1 MPIRQTYFA
10 LRAGLVV
17 LVLLLFVA
25 VALEILGV
33 GCRLGSI
40 SAYFHTSVRSVFVGT
55 LCAIGALL
63 LIYRGNTDTENML
76 LNFAGFLAFLIA
88 FVPTELDQGCPGV
101 ADEAIISTSV
111 ANNVW
116 AVLFIGLLVTILT
129 VLFDWKGDGEEHL
142 SRYARVALTISAV
155 GLAAGV
161 AVFIWN
167 RELVLEAGHS
177 ATALGFFALIIA
189 VVWANALD
197 LHRQETGS
205 PTDSRMELAR
215 RAARNR
221 YGIVAIAMTVTTLG
235 GVPLVIANQGLL
247 FWLEAIL
254 IVEFAFFWFLQTR
267 ELRGAATRAMAR
279 GGG

>member
-55 LCAIGALL
+55 LCAIGAIL

-76 LNFAGFLAFLIA
+76 LNFAGFLAFLVA
-88 FVPTELDQGCPGV
+88 FVPTELDQACPGV
-101 ADEAIISTSV
+101 ADEAIISNSV

-116 AVLFIGLLVTILT
+116 AVLFIGLLITILN
-129 VLFDWKGDGEEHL
+129 VLFDWRSSGRDNL
-142 SRYARVALTISAV
+142 STYARVALTISAL

-161 AVFIWN
+161 AVFVWN
-167 RELVLEAGHS
+167 RELVLEAGHA

-197 LHRQETGS
+197 LHRQEAPS
-205 PTDSRMELAR
+205 SQDSKMEAAR
-215 RAARNR
+215 TAARNR
-221 YGIVAIAMTVTTLG
+221 YGIVAIVMTITTVI
-235 GVPLVIANQGLL
+235 GVPLVIATQGLL
-247 FWLEAIL
+247 FWLEAVL
-254 IVEFAFFWFLQTR
+254 IVEFAVFWFLQTR
-267 ELRGAATRAMAR
+267 ELKGAATRAMAR

>member
-33 GCRLGSI
+33 DCRLGSI

-55 LCAIGALL
+55 LCAIGAIL

-88 FVPTELDQGCPGV
+88 FVPTELDQTCPGV
-101 ADEAIISTSV
+101 ADEMVISDSV

-116 AVLFIGLLVTILT
+116 AVLFIGLLITILS
-129 VLFDWKGDGEEHL
+129 VLFNWRGGRDEL
-142 SRYARVALTISAV
+142 STYARVALTISAA

-161 AVFIWN
+161 AVFMWN

-197 LHRQETGS
+197 LHRQEAGS
-205 PTDSRMELAR
+205 PPDSKMETAR
-215 RAARNR
+215 TAARNR
-221 YGIVAIAMTVTTLG
+221 YGIVAIAMTLTTLI
-235 GVPLVIANQGLL
+235 GVPLVIGIQGLL
-247 FWLEAIL
+247 FWLEAVL
-254 IVEFAFFWFLQTR
+254 IVQFAIFWFLQTR
-267 ELRGAATRAMAR
+267 ELKGAATRAMAR
-279 GGG
+279 GGS